1 MESEDGVPLSKT
13 ELKGC
18 FTLAINVKKL
28 LAQSLLELFEEGKPL
43 DKITVTDIIKRAG
56 AGRQTFYNH
65 FKDKN
70 DLMYWIY
77 KQSLKGETQ
86 IIQEQS
92 FSAYLCSV
100 YKTAQQRYPHFLQ
113 EACKITGQNCLAD
126 AIVYQSYIYYR
137 NRIRETYGDKVFDD
151 QLKFALH
158 YQAYGA
164 GYRYVN
170 WALAGMPGDAEEEVR
185 NVIHCMPKC
194 MKQYLPLTEEE
205 LNY

>member
-1 MESEDGVPLSKT
+1 M
-13 ELKGC
+13 
-18 FTLAINVKKL
+18 AINVKKL
-28 LAQSLLELFEEGKPL
+28 LAQSLLDQFEEGKPL

-77 KQSLKGETQ
+77 KQTLKGESK
-86 IIQEQS
+86 IMKEQG
-92 FSAYLCSV
+92 FYAYLVSV
-100 YKTAQQRYPHFLQ
+100 YETAQKKYAHFLQ

-126 AIVYQSYIYYR
+126 AIIYQSYSYYR
-137 NRIRETYGDKVFDD
+137 KRILEQYGEEAFDD
-151 QLKFALH
+151 QLRFALH

-170 WALAGMPGDAEEEVR
+170 WALAGMPGSVEQEVR
-185 NVIHCMPKC
+185 FVIHCIPAC

-205 LNY
+205 RNF